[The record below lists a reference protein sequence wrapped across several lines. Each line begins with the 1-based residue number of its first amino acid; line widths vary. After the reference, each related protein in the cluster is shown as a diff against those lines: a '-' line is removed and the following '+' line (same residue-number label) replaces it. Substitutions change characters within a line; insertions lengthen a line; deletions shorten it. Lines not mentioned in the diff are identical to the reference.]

1 MRHAWS
7 TGSDVTSRQGEPV
20 DELRACDSGELVREL
35 RGEFCICILS
45 TIEPKALG
53 SGEEANKSKGG
64 FDSLDC
70 RLGCADWTGGAPT
83 DVLSYELKLANES
96 QLKAS
101 VE

>member
-1 MRHAWS
+1 MEELTACN
-7 TGSDVTSRQGEPV
+7 SR
-20 DELRACDSGELVREL
+20 ELVREI

-45 TIEPKALG
+45 TIEPKVLG
-53 SGEEANKSKGG
+53 SGEEANELKGG

-70 RLGCADWTGGAPT
+70 GLGCVDWTGGAPT
-83 DVLSYELKLANES
+83 DVLSYESQSVNES